1 MNPRNN
7 PAQGRT
13 PVTEAAV
20 ARLAAQTA
28 GPVLLPGND
37 GYDAECAS
45 YNLAIPQQPA
55 LVVGAAGAADVQ
67 AAVRF
72 AAEHGLPVGVLAT
85 GHSALPSDG
94 ALLITTRRMDGVVID
109 AEARTARVEAGVRW
123 QQVVDAATAH
133 GLAPLNGASPTV
145 GAVSYTL
152 GGGLGPIGRTFGFA
166 SDHVHLIE
174 IVTAD
179 GELRTVTATDE
190 PELFW
195 ALRGGKGNFGVVTA
209 LEFALFP
216 VRRLYGG
223 GLFFPGEQAAEV
235 LKAWGRWTAGVP
247 DELTSSVALLQLPPT
262 PEVPEPLRGRLVAH
276 VRIAYLGAAEE
287 GERLIAPLRAVT
299 PPLIDSVTD
308 MPYSAVGSIHA
319 DPPTP
324 IPFVDRSALLREFTP
339 ELVDT
344 IIAQAGPGTGS
355 PLTVLEIRHLG
366 GALGRRPEPT
376 NAIDLGDAAFTFYTV
391 AIGGPDQAEAF
402 QGYLTRLLQAI
413 QPWSTGGRFVNFLGA
428 SDATA
433 EGVQATYPPQT
444 YERLA
449 AIKRRSDPTNI
460 FRVNHNIIPG
470 SNE

>member
-1 MNPRNN
+1 MHPIHKPTDNGAPI
-7 PAQGRT
+7 
-13 PVTEAAV
+13 TEDAA
-20 ARLAAQTA
+20 ARLAAQTV
-28 GPVLLPGND
+28 GPVLLPGNER
-37 GYDAECAS
+37 YDVECAS
-45 YNLAIPQQPA
+45 YNLAVPQQPA
-55 LVVGAAGAADVQ
+55 LVVGAANAADVQ

-72 AAEHGLPVGVLAT
+72 AAEQGLPVAVLAT
-85 GHSALPSDG
+85 GHSALPSAG
-94 ALLITTRRMDGVVID
+94 ALLITTRRMDAVTID
-109 AEARTARVEAGVRW
+109 AEARTARIEAGVRW
-123 QQVVDAATAH
+123 QQVVEAAAKH
-133 GLAPLNGASPTV
+133 GLAPLNGAAPTV

-152 GGGLGPIGRTFGFA
+152 GGGLSPIGRTFGLA

-174 IVTAD
+174 LVTAD
-179 GELRTVTATDE
+179 GELRTVTATNE

-216 VRRLYGG
+216 VSHIYGG

-247 DELTSSVALLQLPPT
+247 DEVTSSIALLQLPPA

-287 GERLIAPLRAVT
+287 GERLIAPLRAIAPT
-299 PPLIDSVTD
+299 LIDSVTE

-344 IIAQAGPGTGS
+344 IIAQAGPGAGS

-366 GALGRRPEPT
+366 GALDRRPEPT
-376 NAIDLGDAAFTFYTV
+376 NAVDLRDADFTFYAV

-402 QGYLTRLLQAI
+402 RGYLTGLFQAI
-413 QPWSTGGRFVNFLGA
+413 QPWSTGRRFVNFLGA
-428 SDATA
+428 SDASA
-433 EGVQATYPPQT
+433 EGVAAAYSPET
-444 YERLA
+444 YERLVSV
-449 AIKRRSDPTNI
+449 KRSYDPTNV
-460 FRVNHNIIPG
+460 FRVNHNIIPA
-470 SNE
+470 